1 MLSSPI
7 LLDYQSSTPCH
18 QEVVDAMKPY
28 WSKIFGNPSSKSNLV
43 GISSSAALEVSREKI
58 IQKLNLKNQKI
69 IFTSGATEANNLAL
83 LGYARDFHMRTGSFG
98 NIITLKTEHHA
109 VLEPIRQLAKEGF
122 TITEIS
128 PQENGLIN
136 QEILLKAI
144 KKDTFLVSIMLANN
158 EIGVIQPVKDIAQ
171 ICKSRKIILHTDA
184 AQSIGYLPLNLISTN
199 ANMIT
204 LSSHKI
210 YGPKGVGLL
219 IIDED
224 ITLEPLL
231 FGGGQEFGFRPGTIP
246 LPLIVGFAKA
256 IEIAIDNTE
265 NNISKLYFLRNKLL
279 KGLLEIDHK
288 VVING
293 SMNHRLPHNL
303 NITFLDLSGSKLH
316 KGLKSKIICSSGSAC
331 SNGMPSHVLMALG
344 RSLKESESSLRL
356 SLGIHTNNS
365 DINNA
370 IEIINNL
377 VHTLRN

>member
-18 QEVVDAMKPY
+18 PEVVDSMKPY
-28 WSKIFGNPSSKSNLV
+28 WNEIFGNPSSKSNLA
-43 GISSSAALEVSREKI
+43 GICSSAALEVSREKI

-83 LGYARDFHMRTGSFG
+83 LGYARNFLNRTGSFG

-109 VLEPIRQLAKEGF
+109 VLEPIRQLQKEGF
-122 TITEIS
+122 TFTEIS
-128 PQENGLIN
+128 PQENGLID
-136 QEILLKAI
+136 QQTILQAI
-144 KKDTFLVSIMLANN
+144 KKDTFLISIMLANN
-158 EIGVIQPVKDIAQ
+158 EIGVIQPIKDIAQ

-184 AQSIGYLPLNLISTN
+184 AQCIGYLPLNLIDTN

-219 IIDED
+219 IIDD
-224 ITLEPLL
+224 YINLEPLF
-231 FGGGQEFGFRPGTIP
+231 FGGGQEFGLRSGTIP

-265 NNISKLYFLRNKLL
+265 KNISKLFLLRNNLL
-279 KGLLEIDHK
+279 QGILKADNK
-288 VVING
+288 VLING

-316 KGLKSKIICSSGSAC
+316 KELKSKIICSSGSAC
-331 SNGMPSHVLMALG
+331 SNGKPSHVLMALG

-356 SLGIHTNNS
+356 SLGIDTDKD

-370 IEIINNL
+370 IEIINNV
-377 VHTLRN
+377 VHSLRK